1 MYVMFNSLKIRIL
14 FAMIFIIHPVFAY
27 ELSVTNATG
36 ENMAIEIYGLVVGN
50 MMDGRGSGKSYFHA
64 GDYKEEVFHN
74 TTIITN
80 AGHLR
85 GPYEIPASHT
95 VQFRFTDMDFV
106 YCFNLGNIKV
116 GTTSNG
122 FSMAPAKIV
131 AVPNEW
137 YNSIFGAT
145 KKAGDTVENVGSAIG
160 KLAIVDPEP
169 DTKAIIGA
177 VAAGTMAIGAFTDII
192 GTVIGASSC
201 KDISFVAVK
210 DKDNV
215 SVNLLTSQVTM
226 HN

>member
-1 MYVMFNSLKIRIL
+1 MLKFLKMRIL
-14 FAMIFIIHPVFAY
+14 FVMMLAIHPALAY

-36 ENMAIEIYGLVVGN
+36 ENMAIEIYGLVVGD
-50 MMDGRGSGKSYFHA
+50 MMDGRGSGKSYFPA
-64 GDYKEEVFHN
+64 GDFKEEVFHN

-85 GPYEIPASHT
+85 GPYEIPVGHT
-95 VQFRFTDMDFV
+95 VQFRFTDIDFG

-116 GTTSNG
+116 GNTSNN

-137 YNSIFGAT
+137 YNTIFGAT

-160 KLAIVDPEP
+160 KLAIVDPDP

-177 VAAGTMAIGAFTDII
+177 VAAGTMAVGAFTDII
-192 GTVIGASSC
+192 GTLIGASSC

-210 DKDNV
+210 DKNNV

-226 HN
+226 QN